1 LGTGPCTRC
10 NIDAR
15 LRELLD
21 DGTGRIRPELTSLHH
36 NLLHAEQPDTV
47 LTWPAK
53 NSGAAILRQL
63 AARDR
68 PLTHEAL
75 DETAGHQAAQD
86 LRAIL
91 VATGA
96 LPVQTNMARLEQAI
110 TRTIGQR
117 DDPDEQHLLRR
128 YAIWHMLR
136 RLRSRNRGAET
147 TPIQATNLMRH
158 LRRTPQLLD
167 WLTAGRLSLHT
178 ARQGDLDSWLTS
190 DGADRQREIGHFIRW
205 TPHGGCFREENPSGT
220 SAPTASPNGSANSG
234 CGPDK
239 LGPPRCSNSAPGSRR
254 LCSPGCSASTSP
266 SRSPGNTPAP
276 ATGPP
281 TPPTSAADAL
291 DRQKRKHHDQPAL
304 DHRGPTRRRP
314 Y

>member
-167 WLTAGRLSLHT
+167 WLTAGRLNLHT

-190 DGADRQREIGHFIRW
+190 DGPIVNER
-205 TPHGGCFREENPSGT
+205 SGT
-220 SAPTASPNGSANSG
+220 SSAGHLTVGVSGRRTRAAHQLLPPHRTAPPTRAAVR
-234 CGPDK
+234 DK
-239 LGPPRCSNSAPGSRR
+239 LGPPRCSNSAPSSRR

>member
-1 LGTGPCTRC
+1 MGTGPCTRC

-167 WLTAGRLSLHT
+167 WLTAGRLNLHT

-234 CGPDK
+234 CGPGQARSTALFQLSTELPAALLARV
-239 LGPPRCSNSAPGSRR
+239 LGIHITVAVAWQHASAGDWTPYAADVSRR
-254 LCSPGCSASTSP
+254 RARSTETE
-266 SRSPGNTPAP
+266 TP
-276 ATGPP
+276 
-281 TPPTSAADAL
+281 
-291 DRQKRKHHDQPAL
+291 
-304 DHRGPTRRRP
+304 
-314 Y
+314 